1 MLKRLGY
8 IVKKALPSRN
18 FWMGIMLCFCAV
30 VYRPAEIRANIIGD
44 AIETVGEAVLDTYKA
59 VTSAFYYC
67 PSAKELKERYMTGC
81 FPCQIVKTLIASF
94 MKAADKV
101 YETSK
106 EAGKKLLLLGAMI
119 WLVFWAMQ
127 KLSSF
132 ANPEPMAM
140 MNELVIFLSKC
151 VVAYCFLTAGTG
163 TLVSYVVNPILG
175 AGADFGVALMLESK
189 TLDVKSD
196 PEPENRYDGPTEIV
210 SERVMNKVLKFSESV
225 SNEVAMNL
233 AMGNALTC
241 FSIKEGL
248 LFSVPGLI
256 DIRIPDIWLWL
267 CGAAI
272 WCAGFMLTL
281 SVCYYLIDIP
291 FKLGFAIIALPVVIG
306 LWPFKLTTGKLK
318 SCIQIVLNSAGT
330 FLFLALSS
338 SYAMRLIDESLNV
351 KEGPKG
357 AEDLTGKD
365 ALMYAME
372 HDNVKYIEEVF
383 EFTGPYFIIILFC
396 YIYAIKLISEV
407 TNKYP
412 SEFFGNGMTAGASPM
427 HHTATAATM
436 WAANKAAAPFKL
448 AGQIVAHQ
456 AGKAATTVAKAGINL
471 GGGAAAAAGGLAMRG
486 IGKGVSFAGKS
497 INRFSQKA
505 RASIQAENEEIKNS
519 NKSTASKMFQRFNNA
534 IDSGI
539 AGGIGLLGRTM
550 DRAGQM
556 ADNTGKKL
564 NQPLLNTVNRVKN
577 AAILSGMDVVDAAGR
592 VAEEAKDD
600 GSIAQQKLDQA
611 YEKLGKQWEKTGK
624 TAAQIVEAGA
634 EVGQYGGKAL
644 GALGKV
650 GKDIKESPTT
660 TRFEFAKQTDKLK
673 QQGMQ
678 TLQTGAG
685 IIGGAVDDVVG
696 TAGALKSGYKTF
708 KQVKETDGILSATAS
723 AAKETTNK
731 VHDQMLKSN
740 VDVIGAVRDAA
751 KSGGKGIAT
760 AFSPVTE
767 GIGAFKARHEEGGNI
782 RQSLGTAVKAGF
794 RRVGQNPGIQ
804 DIKESTNDLLHTM
817 ANEKM
822 ATLGLALGSPI
833 VAAAGHLKDNLAEG
847 LQHLHTSDQIKAGAA
862 AFKESRSSG
871 NGIGRSVLQG
881 AAGTFEN
888 ANLIDAG
895 LDVGRLGL
903 VGVRA
908 TVQTLNDTVDSTARV
923 VGKAALLGIDVAKV
937 ALSPARVAGK
947 AVLGVGSI
955 GLEASKMVLS
965 PVGSIVSFGEDTL
978 KTLGRLPLTV
988 VAPPAKVVGNVVGHT
1003 ASAIGHSLSFV
1014 DSNLYGAAKTAQ
1026 TAWEGGKTLGRVVHV
1041 GYRHLVNTK
1050 VGRGSRKVY
1059 HVTGKSLTVARKSLI
1074 SLPWNMIKA
1083 AAGEGEYGQKG
1094 VSLAELKKRRAER
1107 KQMEAEAKTKAK
1119 DAKEKRQRWLEEQE
1133 RALDERVAGYEREAR
1148 ERERTED
1155 LEKRKW
1161 VREQRQKEHE
1171 SREKQNEIDYQ
1182 KSLKEKAERR
1192 RKEAE
1197 RRRWAAESK
1206 RDDYDNLSR
1215 EAEDK
1220 LAFIEERKNEMEGWI
1235 KDAENDLAETI
1246 REEEKRREE
1255 LEEKR
1260 EELQRKEEEKE
1271 RSDELLD
1278 EARER
1283 RERAEQELE
1292 EARGKEDADEEIRAE
1307 DELAEARRKE
1317 DEERFK
1323 NESLQEEVRNLEESK
1338 ERAEQHLD
1346 DAYDV
1351 RADAEAELAE
1361 LKRIAEEERARA
1373 ETILADI
1380 QREQEEDRIK
1390 AERELEEAREKE
1402 ERERVRV
1409 IDLQGEIQRREDE
1422 KRVIDED
1429 LSALRRKEEESRI
1442 TTDEQQKREDEL
1454 RRKTDEQKK

>member
-1 MLKRLGY
+1 MLKRLGH
-8 IVKKALPSRN
+8 ILKKALTSRN

-30 VYRPAEIRANIIGD
+30 AYTPTEAKASLNPASWFYSCP
-44 AIETVGEAVLDTYKA
+44 DT
-59 VTSAFYYC
+59 
-67 PSAKELKERYMTGC
+67 KELKERYMTGC

-119 WLVFWAMQ
+119 WLVFWAMK

-196 PEPENRYDGPTEIV
+196 PQPENRYDGPTEIV

-241 FSIKEGL
+241 FSIKEGY
-248 LFSVPGLI
+248 LFYVPGLI
-256 DIRIPDIWLWL
+256 SLRIPDIWLWL

-357 AEDLTGKD
+357 AEHLTGKD

-412 SEFFGNGMTAGASPM
+412 TEFFENGMTAGASPM

-486 IGKGVSFAGKS
+486 IGKGVSFAGKG

-505 RASIQAENEEIKNS
+505 QASIQAENEEIKNS
-519 NKSTASKMFQRFNNA
+519 DKSAASKMFQRFNNA

-564 NQPLLNTVNRVKN
+564 NQPLLNTVGRVKN
-577 AAILSGMDVVDAAGR
+577 AAVLGALDVADAAGR

-611 YEKLGKQWEKTGK
+611 YEKLGKQVEKTVK
-624 TAAQIVEAGA
+624 TAAQIAEAGA
-634 EVGQYGGKAL
+634 EVGQYGGKAI
-644 GALGKV
+644 GALKKV

-660 TRFEFAKQTDKLK
+660 VRYEFSKQTDKLK
-673 QQGMQ
+673 EQGMQ

-685 IIGGAVDDVVG
+685 IIGGAIDDVVG
-696 TAGALKSGYKTF
+696 TAGAVKSGYQTF
-708 KQVKETDGILSATAS
+708 KQVKETDGILSATVS

-751 KSGGKGIAT
+751 KGGGKGIAT

-782 RQSLGTAVKAGF
+782 RQSLGKAFKEGV
-794 RRVGQNPGIQ
+794 RRVGQNPGMQ
-804 DIKESTNDLLHTM
+804 SIKESTNDLLHTM

-822 ATLGLALGSPI
+822 ASLGLVLGSPI

-847 LQHLHTSDQIKAGAA
+847 LQHLHTSDQIKAGKA

-871 NGIGRSVLQG
+871 NGFGRSVLQG

-903 VGVRA
+903 VATRA
-908 TVQTLNDTVDSTARV
+908 SIQTINDTVDSTARV
-923 VGKAALLGIDVAKV
+923 VGKAALLGIDVARV
-937 ALSPARVAGK
+937 ALTPARVAGK
-947 AVLGVGSI
+947 AALGVGSI

-965 PVGSIVSFGEDTL
+965 PIGSVVSLGEDTL

-1014 DSNLYGAAKTAQ
+1014 DSTLYGTAKLAQ
-1026 TAWEGGKTLGRVVHV
+1026 TAWEGTKTLGRVGHV

-1059 HVTGKSLTVARKSLI
+1059 HVTGKSLTVARKSVV
-1074 SLPWNMIKA
+1074 LPWKLIKA
-1083 AAGEGEYGQKG
+1083 AAGEGEYGKKG
-1094 VSLAELKKRRAER
+1094 ISLKELKEMHER
-1107 KQMEAEAKTKAK
+1107 MKQQKAEAKTKAK
-1119 DAKEKRQRWLEEQE
+1119 EAKEKRQKWLEEQE
-1133 RALDERVAGYEREAR
+1133 KALDERVAGYEREAR
-1148 ERERTED
+1148 EREKTED

-1161 VREQRQKEHE
+1161 AREQRQKEHE

-1215 EAEDK
+1215 DAEDK

-1235 KDAENDLAETI
+1235 KDAENDLAETV

-1292 EARGKEDADEEIRAE
+1292 EARGKEDADEKIRAE

-1346 DAYDV
+1346 DAYDE
-1351 RADAEAELAE
+1351 RTDAEAELAE

-1390 AERELEEAREKE
+1390 AERELDEAREKE

-1429 LSALRRKEEESRI
+1429 LSALQKKEEEAQI
-1442 TTDEQQKREDEL
+1442 KADERQKEEEL
-1454 RRKTDEQKK
+1454 RRKIDEQKK